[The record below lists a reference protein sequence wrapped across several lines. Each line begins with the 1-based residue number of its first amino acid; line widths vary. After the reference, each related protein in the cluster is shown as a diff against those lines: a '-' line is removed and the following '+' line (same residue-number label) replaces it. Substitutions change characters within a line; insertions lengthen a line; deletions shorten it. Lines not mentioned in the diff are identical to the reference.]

1 MFRFRCQHTLFG
13 LCVYR
18 YADRAKQIMCK
29 AVVNEDP
36 NARLIRELK
45 EEVARL
51 RELLA
56 SEGIDVG
63 EGMGPWLLPLFFSWF
78 CLQLSLS
85 NLSLSVLFSLFC
97 LQLSVCL
104 YLCDLSL
111 SSQFSVSSS
120 LCLIV

>member
-63 EGMGPWLLPLFFSWF
+63 EGMGPWLLPLSFSWF
-78 CLQLSLS
+78 CLQLS
-85 NLSLSVLFSLFC
+85 LSLSVLFSLFC
-97 LQLSVCL
+97 LQLSV
-104 YLCDLSL
+104 
-111 SSQFSVSSS
+111 
-120 LCLIV
+120 

>member
-1 MFRFRCQHTLFG
+1 MDIDRIMMCNVQVPLSAYSG

-63 EGMGPWLLPLFFSWF
+63 EGMGPWLLPLSFSWF
-78 CLQLSLS
+78 CLQLS
-85 NLSLSVLFSLFC
+85 LSLSVLFSLFC

-111 SSQFSVSSS
+111 SSQF
-120 LCLIV
+120 

>member
-1 MFRFRCQHTLFG
+1 MINNNTLFG

-63 EGMGPWLLPLFFSWF
+63 DGTGPWLLPLAFSWL
-78 CLQLSLS
+78 CLQLYLS

-97 LQLSVCL
+97 LQLSVSL
-104 YLCDLSL
+104 YLFDLSL
-111 SSQFSVSSS
+111 SSLFSVSNS
-120 LCLIV
+120 LCLMV